1 MKMKQNKTKISVLP
15 LIQDCVTVDSSLD
28 WERTDML
35 TTIQSNFNN
44 MNWSLKIEKHTHIRI
59 NQTFSGKRINQ
70 NLWKEAEL
78 LFMQFLFP
86 VKEI

>member
-1 MKMKQNKTKISVLP
+1 MKQNKTKISVLP

-44 MNWSLKIEKHTHIRI
+44 MN
-59 NQTFSGKRINQ
+59 
-70 NLWKEAEL
+70 
-78 LFMQFLFP
+78 
-86 VKEI
+86 